1 MKILHTLTI
10 RYVQKHKA
18 RMLLTLCSLIF
29 SITLISSLLLFQ
41 TSYHDYQNR
50 QHTFLYGE
58 QDIKINTSDTPTL
71 FTILTK
77 EDIQK
82 QNIVYNDGTMK
93 NQHGDII
100 QIKSISSYFTMQS
113 FQIWEGAMPSKEN
126 DVMISQQYAQNH
138 DIHIND
144 QIQMDFTKSKLH
156 VTGIYTPDHIAS
168 NSSTTDEILIYDTN
182 KKTDGTLYI
191 KLKDT
196 SKAKLQ
202 EIAKQFPYAIT
213 PVSSNHTP
221 LDYLFNFLI
230 LFISLFV
237 FLFIKNVFQIMLQEK
252 RQYLGMLKS
261 IGITN
266 HQLHLMY
273 ISEAFYYVIFSV
285 PIAIFIVMLL
295 VHMLLEKFSTAFLKL
310 HISPVTFRLIPDFR
324 IFLFI
329 FIALFLIIYLVQC
342 ILHHQMKKA
351 SIIELIKQ
359 STNSKTPKY
368 KRIFHTNHIE
378 KVIGKRYAKQSKS
391 SHHAIMTALLIS
403 FTLIFTSSYL
413 FTITKQNI
421 QDQQGIHVRFRNTL
435 PAQYKNAFTIFHEC
449 STLAGVNSYQFHSDF
464 QLDQITIP
472 NNLRSS
478 QASSLFS
485 SNSSSIKFLVNTNDL
500 LFNDDNFYLQ
510 NDFRF
515 HDTND
520 STRTMQF
527 FDTNIHA
534 ITIQIPYIYNDQFLY
549 DTLKLPITPANDTSQ
564 FHVIDVY
571 QNNAIFCPE
580 IYLSFHKMQEIS
592 KQIASLDIPV
602 LLTNDMDLYG
612 DSEVIQQSLAS
623 FQQKYPD
630 WILESSPLNFDPSA
644 MIDQLYYQMIAGISI
659 LICMICFM
667 NILCTMINQ
676 MLMRRK
682 DNALMLSIGMETH
695 QIYRMLFYENISM
708 ILRTYLI
715 SIPISIALSYLFY
728 INFLDASISFSY
740 SVSIIIYTFI
750 PLLIMIL
757 IILYTGYRIMKQKN
771 VIELLYK

>member
-1 MKILHTLTI
+1 MNILHTLTI
-10 RYVQKHKA
+10 RYAQKHKA
-18 RMLLTLCSLIF
+18 RTLLTLCSLIF
-29 SITLISSLLLFQ
+29 SITLISCLLLFQ
-41 TSYHDYQNR
+41 ASYHDYQNR
-50 QHTFLYGE
+50 QNTFLYGN
-58 QDIKINTSDTPTL
+58 QDIKINIDDAPAL

-82 QNIVYNDGTMK
+82 QNIVYDDDTMK
-93 NQHGDII
+93 NQNGDII
-100 QIKSISSYFTMQS
+100 QIKSISSCFTMQA
-113 FQIWEGAMPSKEN
+113 FQIWEGNMPSKEN
-126 DVMISQQYAQNH
+126 DVMISQRYAQNH

-156 VTGIYTPDHIAS
+156 VTGIYTPDYIAS
-168 NSSTTDEILIYDTN
+168 NSSTTDEILIYDTTE
-182 KKTDGTLYI
+182 KTDGTLFI
-191 KLKDT
+191 QLKDT
-196 SKAKLQ
+196 SKNKLQ

-237 FLFIKNVFQIMLQEK
+237 FLFMKNVFQIMLQEK

-266 HQLHLMY
+266 HQLFLMY
-273 ISEAFYYVIFSV
+273 IFEAFYYVIFSV
-285 PIAIFIVMLL
+285 PIAIFIALLL
-295 VHMLLEKFSTAFLKL
+295 VHTLLENFSTAFLKL
-310 HISPVTFRLIPDFR
+310 QISPVTFRLIPDFR
-324 IFLFI
+324 IFSFI

-368 KRIFHTNHIE
+368 KRTFNTKYIE

-391 SHHAIMTALLIS
+391 SHHAIITALFIS

-413 FTITKQNI
+413 FTIAKQNI

-435 PAQYKNAFTIFHEC
+435 PSQYENAFSIFHEY

-464 QLDQITIP
+464 QLDQITIS
-472 NNLRSS
+472 NDLRSP

-485 SNSSSIKFLVNTNDL
+485 SNSSSIKFLVNTNNL
-500 LFNDDNFYLQ
+500 LSNDDNFYLQ
-510 NDFRF
+510 NDFRY
-515 HDTND
+515 HDTSN
-520 STRTMQF
+520 STKTMQF
-527 FDTNIHA
+527 FDTNIHT
-534 ITIQIPYIYNDQFLY
+534 ITIQIPYIHNNQFLY
-549 DTLKLPITPANDTSQ
+549 DTLELPLTPANDTSQ

-571 QNNAIFCPE
+571 QNDASFCPE

-592 KQIASLDIPV
+592 TKIASLDIPV
-602 LLTNDMDLYG
+602 LLTNEIDLYG
-612 DSEVIQQSLAS
+612 DSEIIQQALTT
-623 FQQKYPD
+623 FQKKYPD
-630 WILESSPLNFDPSA
+630 WVLESSPLNFDPSA
-644 MIDQLYYQMIAGISI
+644 MIDQLYYQMIASISL

-667 NILCTMINQ
+667 NILCMMINQ

-682 DNALMLSIGMETH
+682 DNVLMLSIGMETR
-695 QIYRMLFYENISM
+695 QIYRMLFFENISM

-728 INFLDASISFSY
+728 INFLNASISFSY

-750 PLLIMIL
+750 PLLIMML
-757 IILYTGYRIMKQKN
+757 MILYTGYCIMIQKN
-771 VIELLYK
+771 IDV